1 VKKKLVSG
9 NFNAFNFSHHQK
21 NLSFVLISLTLRAP
35 MYRILFLLIIAG
47 SFIGCSNIN
56 KILKSTDYEYKLKK
70 ANELYV
76 AKKYSQAVIIYE
88 DIFPVLKGTAQ
99 FEDLYWNYAF
109 SHYYMKD
116 FLNAE
121 NLFKG
126 FLENFPTSLRAE
138 EAAFLRAFC
147 YYRQSPKPEL
157 DQASTIKAI
166 NYLQTFITRNPASE
180 KNREAM
186 DIIDEMRGRLEKK
199 AMESAELYY
208 NLGYYKASATSFNE
222 LMVNFP
228 DSDKGDEYKLMVIKS
243 WYELA
248 KVSYPEKRVERYEQ
262 VLNECADFTDRFP
275 DSKLI
280 DDVVKY
286 KELTKNKLKN
296 IQNEQNKTST

>member
-1 VKKKLVSG
+1 
-9 NFNAFNFSHHQK
+9 
-21 NLSFVLISLTLRAP
+21 
-35 MYRILFLLIIAG
+35 MYRILLLLVLAG
-47 SFIGCSNIN
+47 SMVGCSNIN

-126 FLENFPTSLRAE
+126 FLENFPTSIRAE

-147 YYRQSPKPEL
+147 HYRQSPKPEL
-157 DQASTIKAI
+157 DQTSTIKAI
-166 NYLQTFITRNPASE
+166 NYLQTFMTRNPASE
-180 KNREAM
+180 KNKEAM
-186 DIIDEMRGRLEKK
+186 DIIDKMRERLEEKEMK
-199 AMESAELYY
+199 NAQLYY
-208 NLGYYKASATSFNE
+208 NLGYYKASATSYSE

-248 KVSYPEKRVERYEQ
+248 KKSIPEKKVERFEQ
-262 VLNECADFTDRFP
+262 VLNECADFTDRYP
-275 DSKLI
+275 DSKLSN
-280 DDVVKY
+280 DAVKY
-286 KELTKNKLKN
+286 KGLSENQLKN
-296 IQNEQNKTST
+296 IRNEQNKTST

>member
-1 VKKKLVSG
+1 
-9 NFNAFNFSHHQK
+9 
-21 NLSFVLISLTLRAP
+21 
-35 MYRILFLLIIAG
+35 MYRFLFLLILAV
-47 SFIGCSNIN
+47 SLVGCSNIN
-56 KILKSTDYEYKLKK
+56 KVLKSTDYEYKLKK

-126 FLENFPTSLRAE
+126 FLENFPTSSRAE

-157 DQASTIKAI
+157 DQTSTMKAI
-166 NYLQTFITRNPASE
+166 TFLQTFITRNPASE

-186 DIIDEMRGRLEKK
+186 DIIDEMRDRLEKK
-199 AMESAELYY
+199 AMESAELYF
-208 NLGYYKASATSFNE
+208 NLGYYKASATSYNE

-248 KVSYPEKRVERYEQ
+248 KKSIPEKKIERFEQ
-262 VLNECADFTDRFP
+262 VLNECADFTDRYP
-275 DSKLI
+275 DSKLSN
-280 DDVVKY
+280 DAVKY
-286 KELTKNKLKN
+286 KGLSENQLKN
-296 IQNEQNKTST
+296 IRNEQNKTST